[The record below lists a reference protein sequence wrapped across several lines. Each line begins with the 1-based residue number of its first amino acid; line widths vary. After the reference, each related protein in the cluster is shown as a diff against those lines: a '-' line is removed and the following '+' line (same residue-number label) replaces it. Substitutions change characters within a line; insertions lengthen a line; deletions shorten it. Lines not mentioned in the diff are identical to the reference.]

1 MNISKIS
8 VIVPVYNVEKYLPRC
23 IDSILAQTFTNF
35 ELLLIDDGSKDRSG
49 EICEEYAKKDPRIRV
64 FHKENGGV
72 SSARNLGLD
81 NAKGEWICFA
91 DSDDKVSDDYLKH
104 MTNAINDEVMLIISN
119 YRKEKD
125 SICAVKLF
133 DAILHD
139 KDIVRYF
146 ITNKVFAL
154 SAPYSK
160 LYNYEVIKK
169 HSLKFPIG
177 IQMGEDAIF
186 IMKYLNKVSCVTVID
201 ECDYFVSE
209 TEGSLSSKYYSF
221 EKEWE
226 CYKIWKSEMMIFLTR
241 FGHIYDNP
249 TKVAWENRIGETF
262 NRCLQCLYR
271 QSNKVS
277 FQKQLNYLCS
287 IPYTEIQEFSKYYI
301 AKTRLKK
308 CLKFLISH
316 RYFSLYLVCG
326 IFDRCKKGGILF
338 NE

>member
-1 MNISKIS
+1 MKTPKIS

-23 IDSILAQTFTNF
+23 IDSILAQTFANF
-35 ELLLIDDGSKDRSG
+35 ELLLIDDGSKDSSG
-49 EICEEYAKKDPRIRV
+49 EICDEYAKKDSRIRV

-91 DSDDKVSDDYLKH
+91 DSDDKVSDGYLKH
-104 MTNAINDEVMLIISN
+104 MANAINGEVMLIISN

-125 SICAVKLF
+125 SICAVRF
-133 DAILHD
+133 NNAILHD
-139 KDIVRYF
+139 KDIVKYF
-146 ITNKVFAL
+146 IVNKVFAL

-169 HSLKFPIG
+169 HSLTFPVG

-226 CYKIWKSEMMIFLTR
+226 CYKIWKSEMMTFLTK

-249 TKVAWENRIGETF
+249 IKVAWDNRIGETF

-271 QSNKVS
+271 QEKSIS
-277 FQKQLNYLCS
+277 FSEKLKYLKS
-287 IPYTEIQEFSKYYI
+287 IPHSDIKEFSMYYSTTLFRR
-301 AKTRLKK
+301 KV
-308 CLKFLISH
+308 LKFLIVNH
-316 RYFSLYLVCG
+316 LFCLYILAGSLDK
-326 IFDRCKKGGILF
+326 FK
-338 NE
+338 